1 MNKVYI
7 VRVDNQDTYDCY
19 MEAEIRAYLSKEEAT
34 KFIEECK
41 AEFASDDNRW
51 YKAYMLGMNDQD
63 DAYISKCA
71 EDEMCDLEVKWRNL
85 TNGIIIPGHDNPR
98 WSIKELD
105 LY

>member
-7 VRVDNQDTYDCY
+7 VRVDNQETYDFY
-19 MEAEIRAYLSKEEAT
+19 REAEIRAYLSKEEAA

-51 YKAYMLGMNDQD
+51 YEAYMLGMNNQD

-71 EDEMCDLEVKWRNL
+71 EDEMFELETKWNKL
-85 TNGIIIPGHDNPR
+85 TNRAITVGHDNPR